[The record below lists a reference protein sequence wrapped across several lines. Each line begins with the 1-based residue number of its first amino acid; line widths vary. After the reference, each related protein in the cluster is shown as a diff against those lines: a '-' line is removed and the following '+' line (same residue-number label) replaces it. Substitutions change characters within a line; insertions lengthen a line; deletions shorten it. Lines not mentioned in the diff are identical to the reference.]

1 MKAVLWA
8 DTIQSFIM
16 VAGLVAV
23 IIQGFMDMGGIYKVW
38 EIAEQGGRINLD
50 K

>member
-8 DTIQSFIM
+8 DTIQFFIM
-16 VAGLVAV
+16 MAGQLA
-23 IIQGFMDMGGIYKVW
+23 IIICGTFDMGGIYKVW
-38 EIAEQGGRINLD
+38 ELAQQGGRTNLD